1 MMERKHLLSG
11 LVTVMISCI
20 AIMSLFPDS
29 TIPNAIPVTLMVLCL
44 VIIRIVVSHGKS
56 DDGDGDR
63 DRDREETGNDRPDSK
78 PKF

>member
-20 AIMSLFPDS
+20 AIMSLFPDCI
-29 TIPNAIPVTLMVLCL
+29 IPNAIPVTLMVLCL

-56 DDGDGDR
+56 HDGDR
-63 DRDREETGNDRPDSK
+63 EKTGNDRPDSK

>member
-63 DRDREETGNDRPDSK
+63 DREETGNDIPDSK

>member
-1 MMERKHLLSG
+1 MERRHLMSG

-44 VIIRIVVSHGKS
+44 VIMRMVKSHRQEDDDDSSKT
-56 DDGDGDR
+56 DDG
-63 DRDREETGNDRPDSK
+63 RPDSN